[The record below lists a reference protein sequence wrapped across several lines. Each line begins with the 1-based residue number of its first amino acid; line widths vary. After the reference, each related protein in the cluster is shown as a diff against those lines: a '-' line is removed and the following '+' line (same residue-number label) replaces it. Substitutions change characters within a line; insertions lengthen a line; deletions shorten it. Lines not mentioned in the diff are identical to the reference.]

1 VKKHTH
7 AALFAP
13 LFALTLA
20 LGTPATHAQV
30 TSADIVISADQHF
43 QLALESQAE
52 RDYRTMLAQLKTAA
66 RLGHVEAQE
75 TLGTVLLAGPAV
87 YGKAIRADRCEALR
101 WFLAAARS
109 GSDLGRA
116 QVDFLNRARSAPRG
130 RPACEEP

>member
-1 VKKHTH
+1 MKKHAH

-13 LFALTLA
+13 LLAVTLA
-20 LGTPATHAQV
+20 VGTPAARAQAGP
-30 TSADIVISADQHF
+30 ADIIISADQHF

-52 RDYRTMLAQLKTAA
+52 RDYRTMLAQLRTAA

-75 TLGTVLLAGPAV
+75 TLGSVLLAGPAV

-116 QVDFLNRARSAPRG
+116 QVDFLNRARNAPRG
-130 RPACEEP
+130 RPACE